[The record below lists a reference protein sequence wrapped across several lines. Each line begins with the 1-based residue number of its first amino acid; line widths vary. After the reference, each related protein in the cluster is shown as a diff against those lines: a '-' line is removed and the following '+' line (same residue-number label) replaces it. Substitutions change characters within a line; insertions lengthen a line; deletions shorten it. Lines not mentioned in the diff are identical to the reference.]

1 MDNATIRL
9 SLSHALL
16 VCLTR
21 CLCRTLCYA
30 LSRSLA
36 ACHSVPV
43 SRAEL
48 CQRGISQVC
57 GGDLDLRATALSSS
71 YVLVGDMG
79 GCFFLFYS
87 EKG

>member
-1 MDNATIRL
+1 MQQ
-9 SLSHALL
+9 L
-16 VCLTR
+16 VCL
-21 CLCRTLCYA
+21 CLMLY
-30 LSRSLA
+30 LSASHAVSVAHSVMRSLA